1 MNTKRAI
8 LVLSQRDLHHPKAG
22 GAEKY
27 MHHALAQVALTREV
41 IILSCGFN
49 GCEKEET
56 INNIKVIRKGK
67 NLLSVI
73 VYGYLYYMKHRK
85 NIDLVIDHSN
95 THQFFTF
102 LFARKKRVF
111 FIHQLAVE
119 CWNYYYG
126 KIGYVCRIAEDL
138 LIRMSRG
145 RTITVSHST
154 EQDLMTRGFREVY
167 VCPEG
172 NDIINE
178 EIPQVTKQD
187 YLIYIG
193 RLVPYKR
200 VEDALDVAKGLQ
212 RPIKIMGRGPEKYMN
227 FLKQY
232 AKTHNIDC
240 EFMGFVSVEEKNR
253 IISEAYFLVMPS
265 IREGWGLVITESAN
279 LGTPSIV
286 YPVNGVIEAVDY
298 GKAGIISDDINPKNM
313 IAKLKFINNDD
324 YQLIRQNAFAFSKT
338 IVWENTAKVFAEIID
353 KLVLGEIEEVLYEKS

>member
-1 MNTKRAI
+1 M
-8 LVLSQRDLHHPKAG
+8 LSQRDLHHPKAG

-27 MHHALAQVALTREV
+27 MHHALAEVAKKREV
-41 IILSCGFN
+41 IILSCGFK
-49 GCEKEET
+49 GCQSEEV
-56 INNIKVIRKGK
+56 IENVKVIRKGK

-73 VYGYLYYMKHRK
+73 LYGFLYYMSNRK
-85 NIDLVIDHSN
+85 SIDLVIDHSN

-102 LFARKKRVF
+102 LFARRKRVF

-126 KIGYVCRIAEDL
+126 KIGYFFRFAEDV
-138 LIRMSRG
+138 LIKMSRG

-154 EQDLMTRGFREVY
+154 EQDLLQRGFREVH

-178 EIPQVTKQD
+178 ELPIVQKQD

-200 VEDALDVAKGLQ
+200 VEDALDVAKGLE
-212 RPIKIMGRGPEKYMN
+212 RPIKIMGRGPKKYMD

-232 AKTHNIDC
+232 AKIHHVDC

-298 GKAGIISDDINPKNM
+298 GKAGLIASCVDPNNM
-313 IAKLKFINNDD
+313 IAKLKYINHAD
-324 YQLIRQNAFAFSKT
+324 YDKIRQNAFDFSKT
-338 IVWENTAKVFAEIID
+338 IVWENTAKVFDEIID
-353 KLVLGEIEEVLYEKS
+353 KLIDSEAEEVVYEES